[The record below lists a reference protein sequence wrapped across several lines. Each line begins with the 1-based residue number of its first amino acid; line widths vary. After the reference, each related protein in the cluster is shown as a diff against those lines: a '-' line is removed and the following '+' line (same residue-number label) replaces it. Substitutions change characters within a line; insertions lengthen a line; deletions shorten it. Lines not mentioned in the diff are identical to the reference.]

1 MFVRRTADLS
11 RRPTRR
17 SYDGCI
23 YFDTFPEAE
32 NPVREAAFNVRRFK
46 ALWARA
52 ASLGPHLD
60 ELLATHDAMGVMELL
75 ERSAE
80 PLLL

>member
-1 MFVRRTADLS
+1 M
-11 RRPTRR
+11 
-17 SYDGCI
+17 
-23 YFDTFPEAE
+23 
-32 NPVREAAFNVRRFK
+32 REAAFNVRRFK

-52 ASLGPHLD
+52 ALLGPRLD

-75 ERSAE
+75 ESSAE

>member
-1 MFVRRTADLS
+1 M
-11 RRPTRR
+11 RR
-17 SYDGCI
+17 SYDGRI

-32 NPVREAAFNVRRFK
+32 DPVREAAFNVRRFK

-52 ASLGPHLD
+52 ALLGPRLD

-75 ERSAE
+75 ESPDG
-80 PLLL
+80 PLPL